1 MFNKKINDRLYKL
14 ERSVNGGPAIYST
27 YIVPIKIAD
36 SEKGLLK
43 RVAELESEIERL
55 KELLRETVDY
65 VYGDKDEG

>member
-14 ERSVNGGPAIYST
+14 ERSVNGGPELYNT
-27 YIVPIKIAD
+27 YLVRIKIAD

-43 RVAELESEIERL
+43 RVEELESEIEKL